1 MPKNLYCQAW
11 STNNYLLW
19 LVSLLALKND
29 NTHSLHKPHKQTQQ
43 YSTRR
48 KHRITCESQNP
59 LTAPSSQNDMR
70 CSKHHTH
77 WPSWTHTC
85 LDSGFVPRPK
95 QIYIFHWNHWSL
107 NPSFV
112 SACEDCQSWMFGAW
126 AMSPKTEGFLVT
138 FHEPVYN
145 VQRHAKT
152 IRSKWNR
159 QCSVNTI
166 KPCEPRMSDRFRQRF
181 ASSPVKTWPKIWKN
195 KRGALDVG
203 AWLRTDQTSDVERDS
218 NWSFLFEMTELNQF
232 PKVWQRLTWH
242 GMGQHLESVPLL

>member
-1 MPKNLYCQAW
+1 MLTLVDPYLLRFGIRPKTKKNHWNQQSLDPNASRLEWTGTHSSHGCLGHGQWQKNL
-11 STNNYLLW
+11 
-19 LVSLLALKND
+19 K
-29 NTHSLHKPHKQTQQ
+29 
-43 YSTRR
+43 
-48 KHRITCESQNP
+48 
-59 LTAPSSQNDMR
+59 
-70 CSKHHTH
+70 
-77 WPSWTHTC
+77 
-85 LDSGFVPRPK
+85 
-95 QIYIFHWNHWSL
+95 
-107 NPSFV
+107 
-112 SACEDCQSWMFGAW
+112 
-126 AMSPKTEGFLVT
+126 SPKTEGFLVT